1 MSYFEKYVTC
11 VASMA
16 FSLRDHPVHTVHY
29 LERWRTCM
37 CSLFRATNT
46 EPEQTRVI
54 SLSTSSTVP
63 AGTVSK

>member
-11 VASMA
+11 VASMD

-29 LERWRTCM
+29 LEMWWPCM

-54 SLSTSSTVP
+54 SFSTSSTVP